1 MATDEV
7 VVVSETT
14 TTPFHSWIS
23 RRRVSHG
30 LVVRTFRHFLV
41 VVGKERPLRLGLA
54 EYIGDVTFILVVFSC
69 SCVYLLFFCLVFGGP
84 EFLTYC
90 SRKVPPFP
98 ARTIYLRCDA
108 GVALVPLLYFAFGHP
123 PMDEHFPC
131 TKRSLSERPR
141 GGLTLAFG

>member
-30 LVVRTFRHFLV
+30 LVVRTFRHFLG

-54 EYIGDVTFILVVFSC
+54 EYVGDVTFTLVVFSC
-69 SCVYLLFFCLVFGGP
+69 SCVYLLFF
-84 EFLTYC
+84 
-90 SRKVPPFP
+90 
-98 ARTIYLRCDA
+98 AWYLGA
-108 GVALVPLLYFAFGHP
+108 PSF
-123 PMDEHFPC
+123 
-131 TKRSLSERPR
+131 
-141 GGLTLAFG
+141 